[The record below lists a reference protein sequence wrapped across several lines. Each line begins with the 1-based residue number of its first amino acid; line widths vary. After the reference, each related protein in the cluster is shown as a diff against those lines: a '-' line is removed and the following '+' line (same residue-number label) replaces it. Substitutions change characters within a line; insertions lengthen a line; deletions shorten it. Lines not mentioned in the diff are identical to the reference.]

1 MSSNETPFSLNNQN
15 VADCQQ
21 CGLAEALSNIH
32 QIQNELN
39 EIRDAY
45 RKLTIQYES
54 LQKAYAVRSQNA
66 GAAPCQSDT
75 AYELFKSFVDDNDQK
90 IILIDTSYTICYINR
105 LAATHLRLS
114 KPHVVTGRRIFDFF
128 THKDALKIKKK
139 TDAAFFNG
147 EKEKIKDVTFRY
159 PQNDA
164 VQIDLKLMRVRYRNR
179 PSIRIT
185 IQ

>member
-1 MSSNETPFSLNNQN
+1 MSSNETLFSVTNQN
-15 VADCQQ
+15 IADCQQ
-21 CGLAEALSNIH
+21 CGLAEALSDIH

-45 RKLTIQYES
+45 QKLAMQYES
-54 LQKAYAVRSQNA
+54 LQKSYAVRSQNA
-66 GAAPCQSDT
+66 GATPCQSDT
-75 AYELFKSFVDDNDQK
+75 AYELFRNFADVNDQK
-90 IILIDTSYTICYINR
+90 IILIDTSYTICYINS

-114 KPHVVTGRRIFDFF
+114 KSHIVTGRRIFDFF
-128 THKDALKIKKK
+128 AHKDALKIKKK
-139 TDAAFFNG
+139 TDTAFFSG

-179 PSIRIT
+179 PSIEIT

>member
-1 MSSNETPFSLNNQN
+1 MSSNETLFSVTNQN
-15 VADCQQ
+15 ITDCQQ
-21 CGLAEALSNIH
+21 CGLAEALSNIR

-45 RKLTIQYES
+45 QKLAMQYES

-66 GAAPCQSDT
+66 GAAPCQSDA
-75 AYELFKSFVDDNDQK
+75 AYELFRSFVDGNDQK
-90 IILIDTSYTICYINR
+90 IILIDTSYTICYMNR

-114 KPHVVTGRRIFDFF
+114 KSHIVTGRRIFDFF
-128 THKDALKIKKK
+128 AHKDALKIKKK
-139 TDAAFFNG
+139 TDAAFFSG

-179 PSIRIT
+179 PSIEIT